1 MERFITEEINRTLEI
16 MGISKKTNLEETFE
30 VDKQLI
36 GESSILKGLMRQ
48 ASDFLRP
55 EVKKLNSGAKEYFVG
70 GRAVDRDFYESFLR
84 LVNDFETHWPTF
96 LNRQG
101 FLKNLA
107 SILRGSPDI
116 TKQFYDDLLTDL
128 ILKVKAVKSEMNLY
142 NVLRKR
148 EVAEGSAFDLETELA
163 RIVPDPFERE
173 LLFPTFRNNYE
184 SYKRGTFKPT
194 VFPRD
199 VNINAVTLSEKQI
212 KNFNK
217 VISTSTRYWN
227 NFTQAFK
234 KSVDDFRLEVEQL
247 SKGYL
252 EQLSQVK
259 NVEEAK
265 ALANAYAVQISN
277 KLSLMEMKLKG
288 SAIELLDEEGIPKD
302 VLDILRNDQEQF
314 FKLFRDGIAVAEK
327 NGFEVSK
334 FIDFMGESIA
344 NNLKELGTFFKNLF
358 SKDFVNAII
367 HLFDPKKDLGI
378 WFYTNQWAG
387 LNKLFHL
394 AVKTGALQNKK
405 AALEWILK
413 ALFATNVG
421 YLVGW
426 GTKAGLLSAW
436 EIIGKPIYN
445 NSMGNLLNLGCELMN
460 KIKPGFNCDKFYLEE
475 KQFGEGISN
484 TVESAIINEF
494 WTEGIGVIA
503 DQYEK
508 RPVYSTTMRLMPVV
522 NYVETWRSSMF
533 AKGIEGL
540 TGRQL
545 FQNYLQDPNPQ
556 PKVEEI
562 KTEIKAVAPDSTQ
575 AVDSIQINWD
585 E

>member
-1 MERFITEEINRTLEI
+1 MEKFITEEINRTLEI
-16 MGISKKTNLEETFE
+16 MGISKKINLEETFE

-48 ASDFLRP
+48 ASDFLKP
-55 EVKKLNSGAKEYFVG
+55 EVKKISSGAKEYFVG

-107 SILRGSPDI
+107 SILRGSPEI

-163 RIVPDPFERE
+163 QIVPDPFERE
-173 LLFPTFRNNYE
+173 LLFPTFRKNYE
-184 SYKRGTFKPT
+184 EYKRGTFKPT

-199 VNINAVTLSEKQI
+199 VNVPTIKLNAKQI

-227 NFTQAFK
+227 NFTQVFT
-234 KSVDDFRLEVEQL
+234 KSVDDFRLEVEGL
-247 SKGYL
+247 SKGFL
-252 EQLSQVK
+252 EELPVAK
-259 NVEEAK
+259 DVEQAK

-277 KLSLMEMKLKG
+277 KLSLMEAKLKG
-288 SAIELLDEEGIPKD
+288 SAIELLAEEGIPKE
-302 VLDILRNDQEQF
+302 VIDILRNDQEQF

-327 NGFEVSK
+327 NGFKVTK
-334 FIDFMGESIA
+334 FTDFMADSIA
-344 NNLKELGTFFKNLF
+344 NNLKELVTFFKTLF
-358 SKDFVNAII
+358 SKQFVNAVK

-394 AVKTGALQNKK
+394 AVKTGAFENKK
-405 AALEWILK
+405 GALEWLWK
-413 ALFATNVG
+413 ALIATNVG

-436 EIIGKPIYN
+436 EIIGKPLYN
-445 NSMGNLLNLGCELMN
+445 MSMGNLLNFGCELMN

-475 KQFGEGISN
+475 KKFGEGIGN

-540 TGRQL
+540 TDRQL
-545 FQNYLQDPNPQ
+545 VQNFLQDPNP
-556 PKVEEI
+556 K
-562 KTEIKAVAPDSTQ
+562 KTEEKIKNDIKVAAPDSTQ
-575 AVDSIQINWD
+575 AVNQIDINWQ
-585 E
+585 

>member
-1 MERFITEEINRTLEI
+1 MEKFITEEINRTLEI
-16 MGISKKTNLEETFE
+16 MGISKQINLEETFG
-30 VDKQLI
+30 VGKRLI

-55 EVKKLNSGAKEYFVG
+55 EVKKLSSGAKEYFVG

-84 LVNDFETHWPTF
+84 LINDFETHWPTF

-101 FLKNLA
+101 YLKNFA
-107 SILRGSPDI
+107 SILRGSPEI

-128 ILKVKAVKSEMNLY
+128 ILKVKAVKSEKNLY

-173 LLFPTFRNNYE
+173 LLFPTFRKNYE
-184 SYKRGTFKPT
+184 EYKRGTFKPT

-199 VNINAVTLSEKQI
+199 VNINVDPLSPKQI

-227 NFTQAFK
+227 NFTQAFS
-234 KSVDDFRLEVEQL
+234 KSVEDFRLEVQGL
-247 SKGYL
+247 SNQYL
-252 EQLSQVK
+252 EQLSKVK
-259 NVEEAK
+259 NEEEAK
-265 ALANAYAVQISN
+265 TLANAYAVQISN

-288 SAIELLDEEGIPKD
+288 SAIELLDEEGIPGD
-302 VLDILRNDQEQF
+302 VLDILRNSPEQF
-314 FKLFRDGIAVAEK
+314 FRLFRDGIAVAEK

-344 NNLKELGTFFKNLF
+344 NNLKELGTFFKTLF
-358 SKDFVNAII
+358 SKEFVKAIG

-405 AALEWILK
+405 KSLEWILK

-445 NSMGNLLNLGCELMN
+445 NSMGNLLNFGCELMN

-475 KQFGEGISN
+475 KQFGEGIGN
-484 TVESAIINEF
+484 TVESALINEF
-494 WTEGIGVIA
+494 WTEGISVMM

-508 RPVYSTTMRLMPVV
+508 QPVYSSAMRLMPVV
-522 NYVETWRSSMF
+522 NYVETWRHSMF
-533 AKGIEGL
+533 AKGVEAI
-540 TGRQL
+540 TNRQL
-545 FQNYLQDPNPQ
+545 VQNYLQDPNPQ
-556 PKVEEI
+556 KTEEKIKNDI
-562 KTEIKAVAPDSTQ
+562 KTASPDSTKEVGQ
-575 AVDSIQINWD
+575 IDINWQ
-585 E
+585 

>member
-1 MERFITEEINRTLEI
+1 MEKFITEEINRTLEI
-16 MGISKKTNLEETFE
+16 MGISKQINLEETFG

-48 ASDFLRP
+48 ASDFLKP
-55 EVKKLNSGAKEYFVG
+55 EVKKLSSGAKEYFVG

-84 LVNDFETHWPTF
+84 LVNDFDTHWPTF

-101 FLKNLA
+101 YLKNFA
-107 SILRGSPDI
+107 SILRGSPEI

-128 ILKVKAVKSEMNLY
+128 ILKVKAVKSEKNLY

-173 LLFPTFRNNYE
+173 LLFPTFRKNYE
-184 SYKRGTFKPT
+184 EYKRGTFKPT

-199 VNINAVTLSEKQI
+199 VNVKSITLDEKQI

-217 VISTSTRYWN
+217 VISTSTRYWYK
-227 NFTQAFK
+227 FTQAFR
-234 KSVDDFRLEVEQL
+234 KSVDDFRLEVEGL

-252 EQLSQVK
+252 EQLSNVK

-288 SAIELLDEEGIPKD
+288 SAIELLEEEGIPTD

-314 FKLFRDGIAVAEK
+314 FKLFRDGIAVAER

-334 FIDFMGESIA
+334 FIDFMGESIT
-344 NNLKELGTFFKNLF
+344 NNLKELGTFFKTLF
-358 SKDFVNAII
+358 SKEFVNAIK
-367 HLFDPKKDLGI
+367 HLFDPKTDLGI

-445 NSMGNLLNLGCELMN
+445 MSVGNLLNFGCELMN

-475 KQFGEGISN
+475 KKFGEGVDN
-484 TVESAIINEF
+484 TVESALINEF
-494 WTEGIGVIA
+494 WTEGIGVMM

-508 RPVYSTTMRLMPVV
+508 QPVYSSAMRLMPVV
-522 NYVETWRSSMF
+522 NYVETWRHSMF
-533 AKGIEGL
+533 AKGIESV
-540 TGRQL
+540 TNRQL
-545 FQNYLQDPNPQ
+545 FQNYLQDPNP
-556 PKVEEI
+556 KSTTDTI
-562 KTEIKAVAPDSTQ
+562 KNNIKIASPDSTQ
-575 AVDSIQINWD
+575 AVDSIQIDWK
-585 E
+585 